1 MIKSRLYLKN
11 LARAALNSL
20 ELIQVLIISLFLFYG
35 CSSSTS
41 PSFTREDINQTI
53 QDICKKE
60 FNLDVTSK
68 LIEQTLWVYL
78 PVENILVKSSDPKK
92 NIEKFAFE
100 PHGTTLNNG
109 IIESSFS
116 IKPITERE
124 TLQEDEID
132 KAIIEKISN
141 VWGVIRR
148 VIFSMERSKGKEPE
162 FLCLVTADIK
172 NAIEITTTSYTLDLK
187 KIFYGLI
194 SWEEY
199 QHRTIQ
205 DININPMVIGDK
217 EGISLDYKEI
227 KLNDFIITQI
237 EHRIKMKF
245 QKPEVDIDA
254 DIDKEIIKLAIH
266 TIKTYNFKDFTE
278 ITFNNLVSNNKTTLN
293 QAAVWRKANEQKH

>member
-20 ELIQVLIISLFLFYG
+20 IIIGLFLFYG
-35 CSSSTS
+35 CSSSTA
-41 PSFTREDINQTI
+41 PSFSRKDISGAI
-53 QDICKKE
+53 QNISKKE
-60 FNLDVTSK
+60 FNIDVTST
-68 LIEQTLWVYL
+68 LTGQTLWVYL
-78 PVENILVKSSDPKK
+78 PVEDILVKSTDPKK
-92 NIEKFAFE
+92 NTERFNIE
-100 PHGTTLNNG
+100 TLEDNFNNG
-109 IIESSFS
+109 IIETTYS
-116 IKPITERE
+116 IKPVPEKEVI
-124 TLQEDEID
+124 QESEFDEKIL
-132 KAIIEKISN
+132 EKISN

-205 DININPMVIGDK
+205 NININPDIIGDK

-227 KLNDFIITQI
+227 QLTDFIINQI
-237 EHRIKMKF
+237 NHRITMKF
-245 QKPEVDIDA
+245 QKPEVDINA
-254 DIDKEIIKLAIH
+254 DIDKEIIKLAVY
-266 TIKTYNFKDFTE
+266 TIKAYKFRDFSE
-278 ITFNNLVSNNKTTLN
+278 ITFNNLINNNKVTLN
-293 QAAVWRKANEQKH
+293 QAAVWGKITDRKR

>member
-20 ELIQVLIISLFLFYG
+20 IIISLFLFYG

-41 PSFTREDINQTI
+41 PSFSREDINQTI

-60 FNLDVTSK
+60 FNIDLTSK
-68 LIEQTLWVYL
+68 LTGQTLWVYF
-78 PVENILVKSSDPKK
+78 PVEDILVESTEPKK
-92 NIEKFAFE
+92 NIERFDIEKLETSF
-100 PHGTTLNNG
+100 NNG
-109 IIESSFS
+109 IIENKSA
-116 IKPITERE
+116 IKPIPEKE
-124 TLQEDEID
+124 TTQGSDLD
-132 KAIIEKISN
+132 KTIMEKVSN

-162 FLCLVTADIK
+162 FLCMVTADIK

-217 EGISLDYKEI
+217 EGLSLDYKEI
-227 KLNDFIITQI
+227 NLNDFIVAQI
-237 EHRIKMKF
+237 EQRIKMKF
-245 QKPEVDIDA
+245 QKPEVDINA
-254 DIDKEIIKLAIH
+254 DIDKEIIKVAIY

-293 QAAVWRKANEQKH
+293 QAAVWGKAIAQKH